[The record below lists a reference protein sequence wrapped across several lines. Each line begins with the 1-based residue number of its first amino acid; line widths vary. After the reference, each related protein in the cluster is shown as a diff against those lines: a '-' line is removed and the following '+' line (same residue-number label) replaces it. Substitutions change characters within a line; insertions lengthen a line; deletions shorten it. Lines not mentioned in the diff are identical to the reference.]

1 MTTSVDPRLRQLW
14 TAARGPVAIGLLVLL
29 GAVIIAVVSMQ
40 ADRGLLDPRATD
52 EAGSR
57 AVAEVLRG
65 QGVGVELTRD
75 TARAAS
81 AGPDT
86 TVLVTFPDR
95 LAPSQL
101 TTVARTRADLVL
113 VAPGPDA
120 LAELAPGIAAAGQAP
135 VQQRP
140 AQCALP
146 AARAAGG
153 ADTGGRLYRTG
164 NGQQCYPVAD
174 GAALVQAGDAG
185 RTVTVIGA
193 PDMLTNT
200 GLPEAGNAAL
210 ALRLLGQQNRLLW
223 YLPVPGE
230 VPAAEQKSFAELVGP
245 GWLWGAAQ
253 LGIAAVL
260 LALWRARR
268 LGPVVAEPLPV
279 VVRAAE
285 TVEGQARLYRRVGA
299 RDHAAQTLRDASC
312 ARLRPL
318 LGLPVAAEPGA
329 VAVAA
334 ASRTGRSGSEV
345 TALLYGPAP
354 ADDTALVRLADNLD
368 TLETEVGRS

>member
-14 TAARGPVAIGLLVLL
+14 TAARAPVAIGLLVLL
-29 GAVIIAVVSMQ
+29 GAVIIAVVGMQ
-40 ADRGLLDPRATD
+40 AERGLLNPRATD

-65 QGVGVELTRD
+65 RGVGVELTRD
-75 TARAAS
+75 TARASS
-81 AGPDT
+81 AGPDAT
-86 TVLVTFPDR
+86 LLVGFPDR

-101 TTVARTRADLVL
+101 TAVARTRADLVL

-140 AQCALP
+140 ARCELP
-146 AARAAGG
+146 AARAAGE
-153 ADTGGRLYRTG
+153 ADTGGRLYRAG
-164 NGQQCYPVAD
+164 NGAQCYPAD
-174 GAALVQAGDAG
+174 GGAALVQVGDAG

-193 PDMLTNT
+193 ADVLTNT

-210 ALRLLGQQNRLLW
+210 ALRLLGQHNRLLW
-223 YLPVPGE
+223 YLPTPGA
-230 VPAAEQKSFAELVGP
+230 VPATEQQSFAELIAP

-260 LALWRARR
+260 VAVWRARR
-268 LGPVVAEPLPV
+268 LGPVVTEPLPV

-285 TVEGQARLYRRVGA
+285 TVEGRARLYRRVGA

-318 LGLPVAAEPGA
+318 LGLPAGAEPGA

-354 ADDTALVRLADNLD
+354 ADDAALVRLADSLD